1 MLCLSDFELYSR
13 WVPLTL
19 HNKFYTTKVSSN
31 TRGIFLPRSLFL
43 AMYQN
48 ENQQINR
55 RVKKFL
61 SRVFKISTLNQLL
74 LIILLHIFCRY
85 LCASCSSWFWGVPSK
100 KIRFFI
106 LKFFYYLF
114 RMPFQGLYFGL
125 SIKSVITNYDE
136 VMLCFLGFMY
146 LSRNAVRRISP
157 CVFNCLKSQVDISA
171 TVKH

>member
-13 WVPLTL
+13 WVPLTS

-31 TRGIFLPRSLFL
+31 TRRIFLPRSLFL

-74 LIILLHIFCRY
+74 LIILLHIFLSLFVRF
-85 LCASCSSWFWGVPSK
+85 LLELVLGRSK
-100 KIRFFI
+100 QENSIFHFEV
-106 LKFFYYLF
+106 FYYLS
-114 RMPFQGLYFGL
+114 RMPF
-125 SIKSVITNYDE
+125 
-136 VMLCFLGFMY
+136 
-146 LSRNAVRRISP
+146 
-157 CVFNCLKSQVDISA
+157 
-171 TVKH
+171 